1 MEKMKMQTT
10 DIANENFLKLAA
22 LFPNAVTETIDE
34 NGEVVRAI
42 DKDILM
48 QEISTRVV
56 EGNEER
62 YQFTWP
68 DKRQAMR
75 LASTPIAATLRPCRD
90 ESVNFDTT
98 QNLYIEGDNLDVL
111 KLLRETYL
119 GKVKMIYIDPP
130 YNTGNDFVYDDDFA
144 EDAGEFQFRDNQY
157 DAQGNRLV
165 QNTESNGRFHTDWLN
180 MIYPRLKV
188 AKDFLADDGIIFISI
203 DEHEIVNIQKIC
215 DEVFGAGNNL
225 GTIIWDKRNP
235 KGEVAGVAQQHEY
248 IVVYCK
254 NFSEFNSANYFFRKK
269 EHAQQMLSKAEALVK
284 HYDLEKAGDLFKQWL
299 KEHKNDFSGGELAY
313 CFLDDQGQV
322 YQPVSMAAP
331 DKPETRSHRPL
342 IHPVTNK
349 PCPVPAK
356 GWRYPDKSM
365 DELLRKNLILFGKD
379 ENTQPRRK
387 YLLLDNIQERVPSLL
402 YFGGSDTTEGLLF
415 DNPKPLYV
423 ISRLVESLGVKS
435 EDIILDFFSGSATTA
450 NAVLKLNAED
460 GGKRKFI
467 MVQLP
472 EVCEE
477 KSEAAKAGYKN
488 ICEIG
493 KERIRRAGKKI
504 KEEVGLTAANLD
516 IGFRVLKLD
525 SSNMEDVYYSPD
537 KTRQDDLLS
546 LISNIKPDRSPEDLL
561 FQVMLELGVTLSSKI
576 EECEI
581 SGKKVF
587 KVADNFLIAC
597 FDENVTDE
605 MVKAIAQ
612 EQPTYAVLRDS
623 SFANDSVAANFEQIF
638 ATYSPDT
645 VRRVL

>member
-1 MEKMKMQTT
+1 MKKMKMQTG
-10 DIANENFLKLAA
+10 DIANENFRKLAE

-144 EDAGEFQFRDNQY
+144 EDGDEFLFRDNQY

-188 AKDFLADDGIIFISI
+188 AKDLLSDDGIIIISI
-203 DEHEIVNIQKIC
+203 DDNELRGLRNVC
-215 DEVFGAGNNL
+215 DEVFGEGNFIANVVWQK
-225 GTIIWDKRNP
+225 IHSIKNDARYFSEN
-235 KGEVAGVAQQHEY
+235 HEY
-248 IVVYCK
+248 AVIYARSIDNVKVGLLPRTSEMNERYKNPDNDPRGPWQSGDLVASGERSNGHFIIKSPLSGKEFDVPQGKHWVYSQANLQK
-254 NFSEFNSANYFFRKK
+254 MVEDNQIWFGSDGNSFPRKK
-269 EHAQQMLSKAEALVK
+269 RFLCDVQDGRTPSTLWLAEEVGHNQSATREVKA
-284 HYDLEKAGDLFKQWL
+284 
-299 KEHKNDFSGGELAY
+299 
-313 CFLDDQGQV
+313 
-322 YQPVSMAAP
+322 
-331 DKPETRSHRPL
+331 
-342 IHPVTNK
+342 
-349 PCPVPAK
+349 
-356 GWRYPDKSM
+356 
-365 DELLRKNLILFGKD
+365 
-379 ENTQPRRK
+379 
-387 YLLLDNIQERVPSLL
+387 
-402 YFGGSDTTEGLLF
+402 LF
-415 DNPKPLYV
+415 DDEKYFDFPKPVAYIKQFTQLL
-423 ISRLVESLGVKS
+423 SDK
-435 EDIILDFFSGSATTA
+435 DCIIFDFFSGSATTA
-450 NAVLKLNAED
+450 HATIQLNAED
-460 GGKRKFI
+460 GGNRKFI

-472 EVCEE
+472 EACESG
-477 KSEAAKAGYKN
+477 SEAAKAGYKN

-504 KEEVGLTAANLD
+504 KEEAGLTAGNLD

-525 SSNMEDVYYSPD
+525 SSNMEDVYYNPAETS
-537 KTRQDDLLS
+537 QDDLLS
-546 LISNIKPDRSPEDLL
+546 QISNIKPDRTPEDLL

-587 KVADNFLIAC
+587 KVDGNFLIA
-597 FDENVTDE
+597 
-605 MVKAIAQ
+605 
-612 EQPTYAVLRDS
+612 
-623 SFANDSVAANFEQIF
+623 
-638 ATYSPDT
+638 
-645 VRRVL
+645 

>member
-423 ISRLVESLGVKS
+423 ISRLVESLGIKS